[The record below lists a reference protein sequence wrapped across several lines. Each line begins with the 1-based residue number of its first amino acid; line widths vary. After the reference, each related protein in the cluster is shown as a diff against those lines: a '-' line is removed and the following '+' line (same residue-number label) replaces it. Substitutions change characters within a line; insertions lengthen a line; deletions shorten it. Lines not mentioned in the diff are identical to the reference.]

1 MSRIQHTEAL
11 IQRNSTPR
19 SDPSCLGRIEWLQEA
34 VSNTLSES
42 VQASLLE
49 LWDQNIC
56 PNCGKTIPQGTRVG
70 SGRKSEGGFC
80 SLDCYTGFYQLQ
92 LTERARRL
100 TARTK
105 RKES

>member
-1 MSRIQHTEAL
+1 MAT
-11 IQRNSTPR
+11 
-19 SDPSCLGRIEWLQEA
+19 
-34 VSNTLSES
+34 SEE
-42 VQASLLE
+42 VYLLE

-56 PNCGKTIPQGTRVG
+56 PNCGKAIPQGARVG

-80 SLDCYTGFYQLQ
+80 SLDCYTSFYQLE

-100 TARTK
+100 AERTK

>member
-1 MSRIQHTEAL
+1 MGT
-11 IQRNSTPR
+11 
-19 SDPSCLGRIEWLQEA
+19 
-34 VSNTLSES
+34 SEETY
-42 VQASLLE
+42 LLE

-56 PNCGKTIPQGTRVG
+56 PNCGKTIAQGTRVG

-80 SLDCYTGFYQLQ
+80 SLDCYTSFYQLQ

-100 TARTK
+100 VERTK

>member
-1 MSRIQHTEAL
+1 MATSEEVYL
-11 IQRNSTPR
+11 
-19 SDPSCLGRIEWLQEA
+19 LG
-34 VSNTLSES
+34 
-42 VQASLLE
+42 

-80 SLDCYTGFYQLQ
+80 SLDCYASFHQLA

-100 TARTK
+100 LERTK

>member
-1 MSRIQHTEAL
+1 MS
-11 IQRNSTPR
+11 
-19 SDPSCLGRIEWLQEA
+19 RIEWLEEV

-42 VQASLLE
+42 IQASLLE

-56 PNCGKTIPQGTRVG
+56 PNCGKTLLQGTRVG

-80 SLDCYTGFYQLQ
+80 SLDCYTSFYQLQ
-92 LTERARRL
+92 LTERAQRL
-100 TARTK
+100 TERTK

>member
-1 MSRIQHTEAL
+1 M
-11 IQRNSTPR
+11 
-19 SDPSCLGRIEWLQEA
+19 QEA

-42 VQASLLE
+42 VQASLFE

-56 PNCGKTIPQGTRVG
+56 LNCGKTIPRGTRVG

-80 SLDCYTGFYQLQ
+80 SLDCYTIFYQLE
-92 LTERARRL
+92 LAERARRL
-100 TARTK
+100 AERTK

>member
-1 MSRIQHTEAL
+1 MAT
-11 IQRNSTPR
+11 
-19 SDPSCLGRIEWLQEA
+19 
-34 VSNTLSES
+34 SEE
-42 VQASLLE
+42 VYLLE

-56 PNCGKTIPQGTRVG
+56 PNCGKVIPQGTRVG

-80 SLDCYTGFYQLQ
+80 GLDCYASFYQLE

-100 TARTK
+100 AERTK